1 MLLLSKQMCNAKIER
16 NFSTF
21 VGEWSLAASCLR
33 NRSQQQMIFF
43 HLFGKYL
50 SAYCVLRKEK
60 WRGLGRQGI
69 HLPGAQREWGFRLPA
84 LLTPPFPP
92 LCCLGAQCRSLA
104 ASTVNVAVST
114 VNLQVEKLLGL
125 YSFRYTGVHGGVCE
139 LSQEERKAQL

>member
-1 MLLLSKQMCNAKIER
+1 MCNAKIER

-21 VGEWSLAASCLR
+21 LGEWSLAGSCLG
-33 NRSQQQMIFF
+33 NRSQQQMVFF

-60 WRGLGRQGI
+60 WRGLGRHGA
-69 HLPGAQREWGFRLPA
+69 HLPGAQRERGFRLPA

-92 LCCLGAQCRSLA
+92 LCDLGAQCRGWGA
-104 ASTVNVAVST
+104 VWQPPVST
-114 VNLQVEKLLGL
+114 ANLQVEKHPRL
-125 YSFRYTGVHGGVCE
+125 YSFRYTGVYGGVCE